1 MCESWYAGNG
11 YVFDRAHGHIPVGA
25 ANPHLPKADAIRVAQ
40 LFAAA
45 PLLLE
50 ACKRVASWPGIDPE
64 LREECIIAIQEAE
77 GVAGE
82 EADNA

>member
-1 MCESWYAGNG
+1 MAESWHAKDG
-11 YVFDRAHGHIPVGA
+11 YVWDRALNIVGSA
-25 ANPHLPKADAIRVAQ
+25 SPRLDVAEANRVAQ

-77 GVAGE
+77 GVEEE
-82 EADNA
+82 EADNAQ